1 MAMTG
6 GSEELLKGNPIIRY
20 ARRMADESGR
30 TLVCSVLFLDLIGY
44 SKKAVTEQHEIKHQF
59 NGALAEALDL
69 LKRKDRVIVDTG
81 DGAAVV
87 FLGDPEDAMIVGLAM
102 RESAMHIPM
111 RLGINLGPVR
121 LMTDL
126 NDQTNVIGDGINVAQ
141 RVMSFA
147 ESGQL
152 LVSASYQQVVARVSQ
167 HYGRLF
173 KPMSKRQDKH
183 AREHE
188 VYLVD
193 DAVRIQESLTEPT
206 AAAGAAAA
214 PAASAEPAKVHDA
227 GAHLMISASS
237 RESVDAALRRFL
249 AQGASVV
256 TPTGQMGGRWFAACT
271 HPAKSRAECKVEVV
285 GLHRVVTGP
294 TRQAVADRVAE
305 LVAYGDHLVGEIEEV
320 DGTWTAICDS
330 GISRA

>member
-1 MAMTG
+1 
-6 GSEELLKGNPIIRY
+6 
-20 ARRMADESGR
+20 MADESGR

-44 SKKAVTEQHEIKHQF
+44 SKKAVAEQHDIKQVF
-59 NGALAEALDL
+59 NGALAESLDL

-87 FLGDPEDAMIVGLAM
+87 FLGDPEDAIIVGMAM
-102 RESAMHIPM
+102 RESAERIPM

-121 LMTDL
+121 LMSDL

-147 ESGQL
+147 EPGQL
-152 LVSASYQQVVARVSQ
+152 LVSASYHAVVARVSE

-173 KPMSKRQDKH
+173 TPVSKRQDKH

-193 DAVRIQESLTEPT
+193 DSVRLQEPLSGPQSGAPT
-206 AAAGAAAA
+206 ARAAAA
-214 PAASAEPAKVHDA
+214 SAARAEPAKVHDA
-227 GAHLMISASS
+227 GAHLMISAAS
-237 RESVDAALRRFL
+237 RESVEAALRQFL

-256 TPTGQMGGRWFAACT
+256 TPTGQMGGKWFAACT
-271 HPAKSRAECKVEVV
+271 HPAKSRVACKVETV
-285 GLHRVVTGP
+285 GFQRVVTGP
-294 TRQAVADRVAE
+294 TRQAVADRVAD
-305 LVAYGDHLVGEIEEV
+305 LVSYGDKLVGDIEEV
-320 DGTWTAICDS
+320 DGTWTAICDT
-330 GISRA
+330 GFTGR